1 MGEKNNYGCNWK
13 IFKSIVE
20 RSGFKVA
27 YQHNFTDITLR
38 SSIGLAPSIEKEVIY
53 YNSIGIIIYA
63 YSSSNKETIGNAD
76 CYLEVQ
82 PAELVLTDE
91 EIKALHCFCKANYDT
106 ENLGDYNVLPVNFDV
121 KEDFISRL
129 EKILSIF
136 KISKIW
142 NVEVWKKTLTS
153 LYFLN
158 QEEQLKE
165 HDYEQITRQ
174 KIEACVPEARKIIYG

>member
-38 SSIGLAPSIEKEVIY
+38 SSIGLAPSIEEEVIY
-53 YNSIGIIIYA
+53 YNPIGIIIYA

-106 ENLGDYNVLPVNFDV
+106 NQLFEDHIVPVNFNV
-121 KEDFISRL
+121 KEGFNLKL
-129 EKILSIF
+129 EKILSTF
-136 KISKIW
+136 KISKT
-142 NVEVWKKTLTS
+142 WKNTVTS

>member
-38 SSIGLAPSIEKEVIY
+38 SSIGLAPSIEEEIIF
-53 YNSIGIIIYA
+53 YNPIGIIIYA
-63 YSSSNKETIGNAD
+63 YSSSDKEKIGNAN
-76 CYLEVQ
+76 CYLEVI
-82 PAELVLTDE
+82 PVGGWLNYKEFEVLY
-91 EIKALHCFCKANYDT
+91 CYCKANYDT
-106 ENLGDYNVLPVNFDV
+106 ENLGDYNVLPVNFEV
-121 KEDFISRL
+121 KEDFISKL
-129 EKILSIF
+129 EKILSTF

-158 QEEQLKE
+158 LEEQLKE
-165 HDYEQITRQ
+165 HNYEKITRQ
-174 KIEACVPEARKIIYG
+174 KIEACVPEARMIISG